1 MSKVKQVA
9 ATIFGTAGVEC
20 PVGDAALTAL
30 RLFAGLSLALA
41 HGLGKT
47 PPSERFVAGVAELG
61 FPAPT
66 LFAWSAALAELAG
79 GALVAVG
86 LATRPAAAMA
96 AFTMLV
102 AAFGRHAADPFAK
115 KELALLYLAIMVAFV
130 LMGGGRFSLDAFVRR
145 ALPGDDEAPK
155 QS

>member
-1 MSKVKQVA
+1 MNGRSIGRVV
-9 ATIFGTAGVEC
+9 FGTAGVEC
-20 PVGDAALTAL
+20 PVGDAGLTLL
-30 RLFAGLSLALA
+30 RVVAGLSLALA

-47 PPSERFVAGVAELG
+47 PPSEKFVAGVAELG
-61 FPAPT
+61 FPAPD

-115 KELALLYLAIMVAFV
+115 KELALLYLGIMLAFV
-130 LMGGGRFSLDAFVRR
+130 LVGGGRFSLDALVRR
-145 ALPGDDEAPK
+145 ALGGGETSA
-155 QS
+155 